1 MDPSVEM
8 IMQSSSPNSV
18 GAKVPIIGTQQ
29 ESSLGIVR
37 LEEFLQNKGDVRWLI
52 DGWIQENSL
61 IMVHGPSASG
71 KTFLVLDWCLRLSAI
86 DMENRDWCGRETQ
99 SCPVFYLAGEGQQGM
114 RNRIS
119 AWDKHHRVSAHNL
132 SLLPKPI
139 DLDQKAVITSLLE
152 DMERTKVRPGLVV
165 IDTLNRYFSG
175 DENSARDARTMIDAC
190 SKIMAIYSCSVIL
203 VHHTGLALDAQHRAR
218 GSSAWRGALDIEI
231 SVKPKTARTPIAVI
245 QRKMKDTEEEADK
258 YFELRQ
264 VTLDHRDEKGRE
276 VNSVVLEEVGKP
288 KTTDAKQDRL
298 DASRLRF
305 KNAWL
310 GQKGFDTYGRL
321 HVTRSSMLSFLE
333 GPFVRMTNK
342 TARKAVQ
349 PNSTRLIGTLLD
361 AGDIEKF
368 EEGWSVTSEKFQR
381 FMTSETGQKDNWDKT
396 DKTDIS
402 G

>member
-1 MDPSVEM
+1 MDRSMEM
-8 IMQSSSPNSV
+8 IMQSSSPTAV
-18 GAKVPIIGTQQ
+18 VAKVPIVGKRQ

-37 LEEFLQNKGDVRWLI
+37 LEEFLQNKGEVRWLI

-86 DMENRDWCGRETQ
+86 DMENRDWCGRKTQ
-99 SCPVFYLAGEGQQGM
+99 PCPVFYLAGEGQQGM

-119 AWDKHHRVSAHNL
+119 AWGKHHRVSAHNL

-139 DLDQKAVITSLLE
+139 DLDQKAVIAALLE
-152 DMERTKVRPGLVV
+152 DMDRTKVRPGLVV

-190 SKIMAIYSCSVIL
+190 SKIMERYSCSVIL

-218 GSSAWRGALDIEI
+218 GSSAWRGALDIEV

-245 QRKMKDTEEEADK
+245 QRKMKDAEEEADK
-258 YFELRQ
+258 YFELRK
-264 VTLDHRDEKGRE
+264 VTLDHLDERGRE
-276 VNSVVLEEVGKP
+276 VHGVVLEEVGKP
-288 KTTDAKQDRL
+288 KTDTKQDRL

-310 GQKGFDTYGRL
+310 RQKGFDTYGRL
-321 HVTRSSMLSFLE
+321 HVTRSSMISFLE
-333 GPFVRMTNK
+333 SPSVGM
-342 TARKAVQ
+342 TARGARRAVQ
-349 PNSTRLIGTLLD
+349 PDSTRLIGTLLD

-368 EEGWSVTSEKFQR
+368 EQGWSVTSKKIQT

>member
-1 MDPSVEM
+1 VDRSMEM
-8 IMQSSSPNSV
+8 IMQSSSSNSV
-18 GAKVPIIGTQQ
+18 VAKVPIVGKQQ

-52 DGWIQENSL
+52 DGWVQENSL

-86 DMENRDWCGRETQ
+86 DMENRHWCGRETQ

-119 AWDKHHRVSAHNL
+119 AWGKHHRVNAHNF

-190 SKIMAIYSCSVIL
+190 SKIMERYGCSVIL

-218 GSSAWRGALDIEI
+218 GSSAWRGALDIEV
-231 SVKPKTARTPIAVI
+231 SVKPKTARTPMAVI
-245 QRKMKDTEEEADK
+245 QRKMKDAEEEADK
-258 YFELRQ
+258 YFELRK
-264 VTLDHRDEKGRE
+264 VTLDHLDETGRE
-276 VNSVVLEEVGKP
+276 VHSVVLEEVGKP
-288 KTTDAKQDRL
+288 KKTDTKQDRL

-310 GQKGFDTYGRL
+310 RQKGFDIYGRPYL
-321 HVTRSSMLSFLE
+321 RRISMIAFLE
-333 GPFVRMTNK
+333 SPSVGMTTK
-342 TARKAVQ
+342 GARRAVQ
-349 PNSTRLIGTLLD
+349 PDSTRLIGILLD

-368 EEGWSVTSEKFQR
+368 EQGWSVTSKKIQR
-381 FMTSETGQKDNWDKT
+381 FMNSETGQKDNWDKT
-396 DKTDIS
+396 DKTDTS

>member
-1 MDPSVEM
+1 VDRSTEM
-8 IMQSSSPNSV
+8 IMQSSSPTAV
-18 GAKVPIIGTQQ
+18 VPKVPIPDKQQ

-119 AWDKHHRVSAHNL
+119 AWGKHHRVNAHNF

-190 SKIMAIYSCSVIL
+190 SKIMERYSCSVIL

-218 GSSAWRGALDIEI
+218 GSSAWRGALDIEV

-245 QRKMKDTEEEADK
+245 QRKMKDAEEEADK
-258 YFELRQ
+258 YFELRK
-264 VTLDHRDEKGRE
+264 VTLDHLDETGRE
-276 VNSVVLEEVGKP
+276 VHSVVLEEVGKP
-288 KTTDAKQDRL
+288 KKIDTKQDRL

-310 GQKGFDTYGRL
+310 GQKGFDRYGRPYL
-321 HVTRSSMLSFLE
+321 RRISMIAFLE
-333 GPFVRMTNK
+333 SPSVGMTTK
-342 TARKAVQ
+342 GARRAVQ
-349 PNSTRLIGTLLD
+349 PDSTRLIGILLD

-368 EEGWSVTSEKFQR
+368 EEGWSVTSKKIQT
-381 FMTSETGQKDNWDKT
+381 FMISETGQKDN
-396 DKTDIS
+396 
-402 G
+402 